1 MPPQVR
7 QVLQALLEQWQRL
20 GRTQRLLILAL
31 GGVLLVLIVAVAVTT
46 TGPQYTTIYRNLSEQ
61 DAAAIVARLREQRIP
76 FEVAENGTA
85 IRVPADRAHEI
96 RLQLAAQGLPQGG
109 MIGYEIFDRPGLGTL
124 GMTEFTQRLNY
135 QRALEGELSRT
146 ISRLDPVESARVH
159 LALPQPALL
168 TERQREPTA
177 AVVLKLR
184 PGRSLEPRQ
193 VMAIQHLVSHSVEGL
208 KPENV
213 TVVTVEGEDLTDL
226 GLQGRVQRPDTT
238 LTRDQIAVQ
247 RQVERTLERNIVQML
262 EQALGPNRAVVRV
275 TVNLNWDQVQRE
287 AEVFAPAQAG
297 GQPSIVRSQQQ
308 TRERF
313 SGPPGTLPG
322 GIPGVSSNVG
332 PGPQTV
338 PGGTA
343 GPPVQFEKED
353 VVTNYEVSKAV
364 ERLIK
369 APGSVERI
377 SVAVMLDGPMDEA
390 QVQAIER
397 TVAAAAGVKP
407 ERGDVVTV
415 TALPFNRAAMEQ
427 QARALEEAQRLEFY
441 YNLAKIAAAVLIAV
455 LVLLL
460 VRSLLRRPVLRRP
473 ALPGEE
479 VSALP
484 TGERARPLTR
494 VEVPEVPSAEEER
507 LRALEQRLREAE
519 ERRRI
524 IQEHV
529 ESLARSQPEAVADL
543 LRTWLEEEE
552 TRPPEQPPEPSR
564 NNARERP

>member
-7 QVLQALLEQWQRL
+7 QVLQALREQWQRL

-226 GLQGRVQRPDTT
+226 GLQGRAQRPDTT

>member
-31 GGVLLVLIVAVAVTT
+31 GGVLLVLIGAVAVTT

-184 PGRSLEPRQ
+184 PGRNLEPRQ

-226 GLQGRVQRPDTT
+226 GLQGRAQRPDTT

-275 TVNLNWDQVQRE
+275 TVNLNWDQVRRE

-455 LVLLL
+455 LVLL
-460 VRSLLRRPVLRRP
+460 VVWSLLRRPVLRRP

-564 NNARERP
+564 NNTRERP